1 MIKIL
6 ELVHTVV
13 SAMIVCEMGLC
24 LSLAQAADESWKP
37 TGKETPA
44 SLKAR
49 TSLINRPK
57 EDGKYYEAT
66 VPDTLDLVE
75 RAWLGLNHFTEIISE
90 KDDYEMYWRAD
101 FDATDRWTWPSHM
114 VFQISPLSA
123 CEPKSLEAMAMERLM
138 SGSQQNL
145 EREAKMM
152 EMLVSHL
159 GDDGLYYMV
168 PSGGRKPW
176 LGPEEMRPYAH
187 VNGQVR
193 MFRAM
198 IAWYQY
204 TGDPKWKE
212 RIDRMVDGLDKI
224 AVHKD
229 DYAYFPI
236 HGLMEEGYLSSC
248 YVKGRGWKDTAE
260 PVDEKSGEE
269 GSLFIHQGEMPGP
282 LANWYRLTG
291 NKQALRL
298 SGELVRFLTKPKF
311 WADWKGGEYPGV
323 VGAEHAHWRGHYH
336 GAMYVLRA
344 ILEYAIATND
354 ARLKQ
359 FVRDGY
365 EWTRQAGFARI
376 GLMAEGEGCGNG
388 RLIGIAVKLSDAGIG
403 DYWEDVDLYIRN
415 HGSEM
420 QFVPEDI
427 PHLRKLLAKNPNPP
441 APPDVYAQFNLEL
454 KHPWGI
460 PPGVVADRAVG
471 TDVGVIEA
479 SIGAFSIQYPPY
491 KTGWAL
497 CCSPQGNMG
506 LFYAWNGTLR
516 YADGVAR
523 INLLLNR
530 ASPWMDIDSSI
541 PYEGKVVL
549 RNKTAREAF
558 VRIPLYVNKS
568 TVNCRIGDR
577 MVRPEWFG
585 RYLRIEN
592 LKAGD
597 VVTIEFPLEEWIERW
612 TAPPNANYTSHLPG
626 GTIYTCKFR
635 GNTLIELSPPLLPGT
650 WLYQGRAEKYKAAK
664 APMKKV
670 TRYVSPGL
678 IKW

>member
-1 MIKIL
+1 MVKISKL
-6 ELVHTVV
+6 ARGIVL
-13 SAMIVCEMGLC
+13 AMIVCGMGLC
-24 LSLAQAADESWKP
+24 LSPVNGADEPWKP

-44 SLKAR
+44 SMKAR
-49 TSLINRPK
+49 ASTINRPK
-57 EDGKYYEAT
+57 EVGKYYEAT
-66 VPDTLDLVE
+66 VPDTLDLAE
-75 RAWLGLNHFTEIISE
+75 RAWLGINNFTSIISE

-101 FDATDRWTWPSHM
+101 FYSEGDLWAWPGYM
-114 VFQISPLSA
+114 VFQMSMLQA
-123 CEPKSLEAMAMERLM
+123 CEPKSLEAMAMERLE

-159 GDDGLYYMV
+159 GDDGLFYV
-168 PSGGRKPW
+168 LPSGGRKPW

-193 MFRAM
+193 MLRAM

-204 TGDPKWKE
+204 TGDPEWKN
-212 RIDRMVDGLDKI
+212 RIDRMVDGLDRI

-236 HGLMEEGYLSSC
+236 HGLMPEDYLSSC
-248 YVKGRGWKDTAE
+248 YVKGRGWKDTSE
-260 PVDEKSGEE
+260 PENEKGGEE

-282 LANWYRLTG
+282 LANWYVLTG

-336 GAMYVLRA
+336 GHMYVLRA
-344 ILEYAIATND
+344 VLEYAIAAND
-354 ARLKQ
+354 SRLKQ

-376 GLMAEGEGCGNG
+376 GLMADGEGCGCA
-388 RLIGIAVKLSDAGIG
+388 RAIALAVKLTDAGVG

-420 QFVPEDI
+420 QFTPDDVPHIQE
-427 PHLRKLLAKNPNPP
+427 LLKKNPNP
-441 APPDVYAQFNLEL
+441 APPPDFYAYVHEHM
-454 KHPWGI
+454 KHPKGLPEGTVI
-460 PPGVVADRAVG
+460 QRAYG
-471 TDVGVIEA
+471 TDVGVLEA
-479 SIGAFSIQYPPY
+479 SIGAFGFRQ
-491 KTGWAL
+491 KTGWAK
-497 CCSPQGNMG
+497 CCAQGNMG
-506 LFYAWNGTLR
+506 SFYVWDGTLR

-523 INLLLNR
+523 INFLLNR
-530 ASPWMDIDSSI
+530 ASPWMEIDSSI

-558 VRIPLYVNKS
+558 VRIPLYVDKG
-568 TVNCRIGDR
+568 TVNCRIGNR
-577 MVRPEWFG
+577 AVRPEWFG

-597 VVTIEFPLEEWIERW
+597 VVTIEFPLEERIERW
-612 TAPPNANYTSHLPG
+612 TAPPNANFTSPLPG

-635 GNTLIELSPPLLPGT
+635 GNTLIELSPPFPGT
-650 WLYQGRAEKYKAAK
+650 WLYQGRAEKYQTAK

-670 TRYVSPGL
+670 VRYVTSQTFQ
-678 IKW
+678 W